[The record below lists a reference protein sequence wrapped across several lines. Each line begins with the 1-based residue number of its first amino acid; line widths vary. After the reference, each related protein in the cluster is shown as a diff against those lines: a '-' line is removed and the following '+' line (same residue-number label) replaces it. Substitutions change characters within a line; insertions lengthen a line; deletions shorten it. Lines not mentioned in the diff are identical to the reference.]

1 MIFSFPSRSLVIIP
15 LAYFTSSRSA
25 LLKGGAIGRI
35 DRRSKGIRLGTGR
48 ERESAALAG
57 DILLDLGNPL

>member
-25 LLKGGAIGRI
+25 LLKGGAIGGI
-35 DRRSKGIRLGTGR
+35 DRRSKGIRLGTGK